1 MYMSNFGL
9 PARCHVSGR
18 FWQNVHKS
26 GNTTWVQQALTRG
39 VSFMLVVFFVV
50 PVTYLNQAFGPARME
65 ELAVANDSH
74 WLVSSLGTA
83 LLPLTLTVIGNL
95 LPPLFTGLGFFEGSL
110 TWSLNSIRQLD
121 RMMWFL
127 LVNVFGVSLISGTVI
142 DSIVAILQSPT
153 KTAGII
159 ARTLPTMSG
168 FFSQYVFFKGCVA
181 MSIELLRGLT
191 VFHMFSRWALGARDA
206 TKRER
211 NQVIAG
217 IRRFNN
223 PGWLPFGKH
232 FAHILL
238 VLAICLSFAPIAPLI
253 LVSGMTY
260 FASAQLVYRCAHTT
274 KKDEF
279 CDSGR
284 FRSLNA

>member
-1 MYMSNFGL
+1 M
-9 PARCHVSGR
+9 VSRRVLLFLIIIRR

-26 GNTTWVQQALTRG
+26 GNTTWVQRSLSSAI
-39 VSFMLVVFFVV
+39 SFLLVVFFVV
-50 PVTYLNQAFGPARME
+50 PVTYLNQFFGPARME
-65 ELAVANDSH
+65 EHALANNWH
-74 WLVSSLGTA
+74 WLLSSLGTA
-83 LLPLTLTVIGNL
+83 LLPLTLTLIGNL

-121 RMMWFL
+121 RMVWFL

-142 DSIVAILQSPT
+142 DSIVAILKNPT
-153 KTAGII
+153 QTAGII
-159 ARTLPTMSG
+159 ARILPTMSG
-168 FFSQYVFFKGCVA
+168 FFSQYVFFKGCIA

-191 VFHMFSRWALGARDA
+191 VFHMVSRWLMGAKDA

-211 NQVIAG
+211 NQVIIG

-232 FAHILL
+232 FAHLLL

-253 LVSGMTY
+253 LVSGMVY
-260 FASAQLVYRCAHTT
+260 FASAQLVYR
-274 KKDEF
+274 
-279 CDSGR
+279 
-284 FRSLNA
+284 